1 MIVGMTMSKT
11 ENTGRLTNVRTWL
24 ARAKLDGLIVPRTD
38 AHQSEVTA
46 AHDDCLEHISGFTG
60 SAGMAFVQQ
69 EQALIFVD
77 GRYQVQV
84 RNEVDLSAFAV
95 HHLHDDPLD
104 LWLRH
109 RGKPG
114 WRIGIH
120 TLLISGALYE
130 KLLAG
135 CKAAGVELIT
145 LDADPFDEIWID
157 RPPRPVGLIRA
168 MPPAV
173 SGETSASK
181 RDRIAGRLKA
191 LGADQLVETSPDNIA
206 WLLNVRGSDVA
217 MDPVPHSFL
226 LLDADNRAQWFVD
239 HRKLGNDRAE
249 FELSDVTIAD
259 PEDFL
264 GAVGKASAGKTTLID
279 PDFAPQAVRA
289 RIKAAGGQTI
299 EQTSLLASAKA
310 TKNATEL
317 EGFRACHIE
326 DGIALTNFL
335 AWLDREWHRR
345 QASELLL
352 TELDA
357 EEQLIAFRAKHAGY
371 FEPSFRTISAAGG
384 NAAMCHYHAQPD
396 TNAAI
401 EENSFYL
408 IDSGGQYA
416 NGTTDVTRTVLFGE
430 ASDEMRE
437 AYTAVLKGFIA
448 LVTARFPLGTQGHQ
462 LDALARRPLWDM
474 GLDYDHGT
482 GHGVGH
488 NLLIHEY
495 PHRFAKKPN
504 PHNLEPG
511 TIMTVEPGYYKA
523 GAFGIRIENQVEVVA
538 DKPGFCRF
546 DSLTLAPI
554 DLRMAKLDSLT
565 AAEIDFLDTYH
576 AQVRSQL
583 SEKIDPETRPYLL
596 RHTQPIAQRHQA
608 NER

>member
-1 MIVGMTMSKT
+1 MIVGMTMSRT
-11 ENTGRLTNVRTWL
+11 DNTSKLANVRSWL

-46 AHDDCLEHISGFTG
+46 EHDNCLEYISGFTG
-60 SAGMAFVQQ
+60 SAGLALVQP

-104 LWLRH
+104 LWLKRH
-109 RGKPG
+109 GKPG

-130 KLLAG
+130 RLLAG
-135 CKAAGVELIT
+135 CKAAGVELIA
-145 LDADPFDEIWID
+145 LDADPFDDIWID

-181 RDRIAGRLKA
+181 RNRIASKLKA
-191 LGADQLVETSPDNIA
+191 LGADQLIETSPDNIA

-226 LLDADNRAQWFVD
+226 LLDADNQAQWFVD
-239 HRKLGNDRAE
+239 HRKLGNDRAA

-259 PEDFL
+259 PSDFL
-264 GAVGKASAGKTTLID
+264 GAVGKTAAGKTTLID

-289 RIKAAGGQTI
+289 RIKTAGGQTI

-310 TKNATEL
+310 TKNVTEL
-317 EGFRACHIE
+317 EGFRACHVE

-335 AWLDREWHRR
+335 AWLDSEWPRR
-345 QASELLL
+345 QAADLPL

-357 EEQLIAFRAKHAGY
+357 EEQLIAFRARHAGY

-430 ASDEMRE
+430 ANDEMRE
-437 AYTAVLKGFIA
+437 TYTAVLKGFIS
-448 LVTARFPLGTQGHQ
+448 LLTARFPLGTQGHQ

-504 PHNLEPG
+504 LHNLEPG

-523 GAFGIRIENQVEVVA
+523 DVFGIRIENQVEVVA
-538 DKPGFCRF
+538 DRPGFCRF

-565 AAEIDFLDTYH
+565 AAEIAFLNDYH
-576 AQVRSQL
+576 AQVRTAL
-583 SEKIDPETRPYLL
+583 LDRVDGETRSYLL
-596 RHTQPIAQRHQA
+596 WHTRPIA
-608 NER
+608 ER

>member
-1 MIVGMTMSKT
+1 MIVGTTMSKT
-11 ENTGRLTNVRTWL
+11 EDSGKLANVRAWI
-24 ARAKLDGLIVPRTD
+24 AGAKLDGLIVPRTD

-46 AHDDCLEHISGFTG
+46 AHDNCLEYISGFTG
-60 SAGMAFVQQ
+60 SAGMALVQP

-95 HHLHDDPLD
+95 HHLHNDPLD
-104 LWLRH
+104 LWLRRH
-109 RGKPG
+109 GKPG

-130 KLLAG
+130 KLYAG
-135 CKAAGVELIT
+135 CKAADVELIT
-145 LDADPFDEIWID
+145 LDADPFDAIWTD
-157 RPPRPVGLIRA
+157 RPPRPVGLIRP
-168 MPPAV
+168 MPLSV

-181 RDRIAGRLKA
+181 RQRITTKLKA
-191 LGADQLVETSPDNIA
+191 LGADQLIETSPDNIA

-217 MDPVPHSFL
+217 MDTVPHSFL
-226 LLDADNRAQWFVD
+226 LLGADNRAEWFVE
-239 HRKLGNDRAE
+239 HCKLGNDRAE

-264 GAVGKASAGKTTLID
+264 GAVGKVSAGKTTLID
-279 PDFAPQAVRA
+279 PNFAPQAVRA
-289 RIKAAGGQTI
+289 HIKTAGGRTI
-299 EQTSLLASAKA
+299 EQTTLLASAKA
-310 TKNATEL
+310 TKNTTEL
-317 EGFRACHIE
+317 EGFRACHLE

-335 AWLDREWHRR
+335 AWLDNEWHRR
-345 QASELLL
+345 QAANLPL

-357 EEQLIAFRAKHAGY
+357 EEQLIAFRARQAGY
-371 FEPSFRTISAAGG
+371 FEPSFRTISATGG
-384 NAAMCHYHAQPD
+384 NAAMCHYHAQPA

-416 NGTTDVTRTVLFGE
+416 NGTTDVTRTVLFGT
-430 ASDEMRE
+430 ATDEMRQT
-437 AYTAVLKGFIA
+437 YTAVLKGFIS

-504 PHNLEPG
+504 LHNLEPG

-523 GAFGIRIENQVEVVA
+523 DVFGIRIENQVEVTA
-538 DKPGFCRF
+538 DRPGFCRF

-554 DLRMAKLDSLT
+554 DLRMANVDSLT
-565 AAEIDFLDTYH
+565 ATEVDFLDGYH
-576 AQVRSQL
+576 ADVRDQL
-583 SEKIDPETRPYLL
+583 LGKVDAEAQPYLL
-596 RHTQPIAQRHQA
+596 WHTRPIA
-608 NER
+608 ER

>member
-1 MIVGMTMSKT
+1 MSKT

-46 AHDDCLEHISGFTG
+46 AHDDCLEYISGFTG

-104 LWLRH
+104 LWLSH
-109 RGKPG
+109 HGKPG

-583 SEKIDPETRPYLL
+583 SEKVDPETRPYLL

>member
-1 MIVGMTMSKT
+1 MSKT
-11 ENTGRLTNVRTWL
+11 ENTSRLTNVRTWL

-239 HRKLGNDRAE
+239 HRKLGNDRVE

-437 AYTAVLKGFIA
+437 TYTAVLKGFIA

-554 DLRMAKLDSLT
+554 DLRMANLDSLT

-576 AQVRSQL
+576 AHVRSQL

>member
-1 MIVGMTMSKT
+1 MS
-11 ENTGRLTNVRTWL
+11 NTKNAGKLANVRSWL

-38 AHQSEVTA
+38 AYQSEVTA
-46 AHDDCLEHISGFTG
+46 AHDNCLEYISGFTG
-60 SAGMAFVQQ
+60 SAGMALVLQD
-69 EQALIFVD
+69 QALIFVD

-104 LWLRH
+104 LWLKH
-109 RGKPG
+109 HGKPG

-130 KLLAG
+130 RLLAG
-135 CKAAGVELIT
+135 CKAAGVELIA
-145 LDADPFDEIWID
+145 LDADPFDEIWIN
-157 RPPRPVGLIRA
+157 RPPRPVGLIRV

-181 RDRIAGRLKA
+181 RDRIASKLKA

-264 GAVGKASAGKTTLID
+264 GAVGRASAGKTTLID
-279 PDFAPQAVRA
+279 PDFAPQAVGA
-289 RIKAAGGQTI
+289 RIKTAGGQTL

-335 AWLDREWHRR
+335 AWLDSEWHRR
-345 QASELLL
+345 QAADLPL

-357 EEQLIAFRAKHAGY
+357 EEQLIAFRAKHPGY
-371 FEPSFRTISAAGG
+371 LEPSFRTISAAGG

-401 EENSFYL
+401 AQNSFYL

-437 AYTAVLKGFIA
+437 TYTAVLKGFIA

-504 PHNLEPG
+504 LHNLEPG

-523 GAFGIRIENQVEVVA
+523 GAFGIRIENQVEVVT

-565 AAEIDFLDTYH
+565 AGEIDFLDGYH
-576 AQVRSQL
+576 AEVRTRL
-583 SEKIDPETRPYLL
+583 LDKVDEETRPYLVW
-596 RHTQPIAQRHQA
+596 HTRPIA
-608 NER
+608 ER